1 MLGTRDQQ
9 AQLALSNC
17 EALYSAFAQ
26 KLCGRSFESG
36 CTALQPDQ
44 AAGAGGFRDCFDLV
58 QLLAGERR
66 TTGDLQTA
74 NAAAGSQ
81 HVVRHR
87 KLRPAKGVACIE
99 QLEGVTRVRTIDPE
113 SLHHV
118 GVTQALE
125 RRRNLDPG
133 VLPQRAEQSL

>member
-1 MLGTRDQQ
+1 MVHGAERTVLLSPEQRKIRDPEERSLVLRNERESLSDILPHAIQRRIGDMLGTRDQQ

-87 KLRPAKGVACIE
+87 KLRP
-99 QLEGVTRVRTIDPE
+99 
-113 SLHHV
+113 
-118 GVTQALE
+118 
-125 RRRNLDPG
+125 
-133 VLPQRAEQSL
+133 